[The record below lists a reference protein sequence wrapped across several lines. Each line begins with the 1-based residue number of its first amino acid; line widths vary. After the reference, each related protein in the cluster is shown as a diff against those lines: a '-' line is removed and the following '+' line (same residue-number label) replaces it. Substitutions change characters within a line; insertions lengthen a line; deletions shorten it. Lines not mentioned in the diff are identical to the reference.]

1 VDATEV
7 KTWRRQER
15 MRLIAW
21 RMGLSPGVRRE
32 WGERITAGL
41 QPFLTERPGVLGAY
55 WPYRAEF
62 DPQRRS
68 ARLLKGAPSVGVS
81 PSDIRAQGLDYGELR
96 RPRRQSWRRRLDHP
110 SPYTAAV

>member
-1 VDATEV
+1 MDATGV

-41 QPFLTERPGVLGAY
+41 QNLSPT
-55 WPYRAEF
+55 
-62 DPQRRS
+62 RS
-68 ARLLKGAPSVGVS
+68 AKPPSQ
-81 PSDIRAQGLDYGELR
+81 PRQFGLTSALR
-96 RPRRQSWRRRLDHP
+96 V
-110 SPYTAAV
+110 AC

>member
-21 RMGLSPGVRRE
+21 RMGSSPGVRRE

-41 QPFLTERPGVLGAY
+41 QSFLTERPGVLGAY

-62 DPQRRS
+62 DPQRLIERLVAAERVVALPVVIDRHGPLEYRTWQPGRS
-68 ARLLKGAPSVGVS
+68 IGSSRSSTMHS
-81 PSDIRAQGLDYGELR
+81 P
-96 RPRRQSWRRRLDHP
+96 
-110 SPYTAAV
+110 